1 MVIQMYMYY
10 LIISLFIN
18 YTNNKK
24 NVSEHTTYR
33 AGLVKKL
40 KSALT
45 SQDWEQGQRGC
56 LNRTK
61 LPKAQVK
68 KSKTKKVLRTSCG
81 PKGNNILQNHMFKAL
96 HTQDAK
102 HLNCSP
108 FTMFTLFY
116 FFLHHVPL
124 STPCSLFLCQRTD
137 TAIHVAT
144 LFQPLTTQ

>member
-1 MVIQMYMYY
+1 MYMYY
-10 LIISLFIN
+10 LMIYLLTTLTIQHFLRTYNLLSRETKIS
-18 YTNNKK
+18 
-24 NVSEHTTYR
+24 TYISR
-33 AGLVKKL
+33 L
-40 KSALT
+40 SR
-45 SQDWEQGQRGC
+45 EQGQRGC
-56 LNRTK
+56 LNRIK
-61 LPKAQVK
+61 LPKAQGK
-68 KSKTKKVLRTSCG
+68 KSKGKQVLRTCCG

-124 STPCSLFLCQRTD
+124 STPCSLFLCQRAE